1 MLGGATLRVD
11 GRDVDLGRSVVY
23 KGVLLSGVPNFALT
37 FGYTNASWTLKAD
50 LAATYVCRLLRHM
63 RRHGQAVVTPVGPP
77 AYGLAPLIG
86 LRSGYVARAA
96 DRLPRRGATGPW
108 QAANSY
114 PRDLVVL
121 RLGRITDRHLRF
133 DAAPVAAVQEVAS

>member
-1 MLGGATLRVD
+1 
-11 GRDVDLGRSVVY
+11 
-23 KGVLLSGVPNFALT
+23 

-63 RRHGQAVVTPVGPP
+63 RRHGQAVVTPVDPP
-77 AYGLAPLIG
+77 ADGLAPLIG

-108 QAANSY
+108 QATNSY
-114 PRDLVVL
+114 PRDLLVL
-121 RLGRITDRHLRF
+121 RLGRIGGRHLRF
-133 DAAPVAAVQEVAS
+133 SPAPER